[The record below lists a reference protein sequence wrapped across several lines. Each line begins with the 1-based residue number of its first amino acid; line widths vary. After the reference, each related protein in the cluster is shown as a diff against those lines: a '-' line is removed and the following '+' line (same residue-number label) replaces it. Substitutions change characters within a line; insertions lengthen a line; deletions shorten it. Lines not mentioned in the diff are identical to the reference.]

1 MSKIP
6 FVGLH
11 AHSAASVYDGL
22 GYPQEHM
29 DFAFENGSDALA
41 LTDHGN
47 MNGLSYQVLHAKKMA
62 KEGKKFKPIY
72 GVEAYF
78 HPSILQWQKDK
89 EAIDAEKAA
98 AKKGRSKKDTGSEVS
113 AATVEDEAA
122 SKRAIKNIINK
133 RRHLILLAQNQ
144 TGLQNLFRMVS
155 QSYQTP
161 NFYRFPRIDYDMLR
175 QHNEGIIASSACLGG
190 VYAGDFWENWENG
203 EDAVLDAMRKTSQNM
218 LDIFGDRW
226 YGELQWHAYKEQHD
240 LNKLVIKVCEEFGI
254 PLISTADSHYP
265 TPDAWKDRIL
275 YKRLAWAGSKDVD
288 TELPES
294 VEEVGSELYPKNG
307 EQIWEA
313 YQRYSEQNGVD
324 YDDSVIRKS
333 LENTYDIAHERIAD
347 FYPDNTV
354 RLPSFV
360 VPKGMTAEE
369 ELTKLS
375 NDGLKEIKKN
385 LKLVG
390 KEWQEYKSR
399 LDLELDVINTNGFAS
414 YFLTMKA
421 LVDRG
426 NEVMLSGPARGSAA
440 GSLVAYA
447 LKITQVNPIKWGLLF
462 ERFMTKNQKDNG
474 FPDID
479 HDVSDPMKLKDI
491 LIDEWGDNVVVPISN
506 WNTLQLRSLIKD
518 IGKFYGIPFTET
530 NAVTSKMLYEA
541 TPKAKAAHGIKA
553 GVYNPTFEEVMEYSD
568 SLKDFLKKY
577 PDVKTHVNRLYGA
590 IRSASRHA
598 GGVVIAENLDEWM
611 PLINSKGVRQTP
623 WSEGMNVRHLEP
635 MGFIKFDLLGLAS
648 LRMMEVAIT
657 HILRRHHGIKNPT
670 YDDVKSYYDSNL
682 HPDVIDLDDQS
693 VYTNIFHGG
702 RWAGVFQF
710 TESGAQSFCQR
721 AKPCSIVDIAAITS
735 IFRPGPLC
743 ISYDSDVLIKH
754 KRYNGKLETKSLRI
768 DRLHDAF
775 HDPERQKK
783 ARKPM
788 SIVSYNEET
797 GELVSNRIK
806 NIWQSGFKT
815 VYNVLTERALTG
827 ARKGVHDSFR
837 RDGNKLCATLDHR
850 FLTIDGWKRLGDLK
864 KGDYICVRN
873 FKSAGQQSS
882 KSIKHTDGKKNFRN
896 LAFYHYKHKCVFC
909 DWENGSL
916 DVNHVEKN
924 RELDNHPDNLS
935 FLCPNH
941 HREYTE
947 GSKSKEELLEAR
959 ESCKLPT
966 PTKDMIWV
974 RFVGLGDYQVKP
986 TFDIEMEG
994 PHHNFIAGDFVVH
1007 NSAGVDKDYV
1017 SAKENPEDIE
1027 YPNDYIKE
1035 DTEET
1040 YGFLIFQEQIAKIA
1054 HRIGQG
1060 LTLDEGNML
1069 RKVLTKRGTGKA
1081 AKVKEELYQKFVN
1094 GAAKKGILQSD
1105 ADEMWQNFE
1114 YFSGYGFNKSHA
1126 VSYSILSYQCAWLL
1140 NYFPAEWMAAF
1151 LDKEPETRKEKA
1163 ISIAKNQ
1170 GFEIM
1175 PLNVNLSGDVW
1186 DISEDGQ
1193 TLIQPLTSIK
1203 GFGEKAMKEVL
1214 DHRPFNTVEEFLFH
1228 PRVVYSKLNKKN
1240 VDVLCRS
1247 GALSTLQDERF
1258 AGDKHFWSA
1267 VAVMRPRK
1275 PKDLNFNIEN
1285 ETLREEG
1292 EFSKDERINNFVE
1305 LIGQFPIGE
1314 VMTEKT
1320 IGRLLEREI
1329 PAIGDFD
1336 PEEDDVV
1343 WFIPRKL
1350 IKKKTRRGS
1359 DYLIIE
1365 VVDDTSKITKIKCW
1379 NYKPSTEIFLN
1390 RPYVGRIEY
1399 DEQWGFSTRSADR
1412 NFRLV
1417 G

>member
-1 MSKIP
+1 MSKIR

-29 DFAFENGSDALA
+29 DFAYENGSDALA

-47 MNGLSYQVLHAKKMA
+47 MNGLGYQVLHAKKMA

-78 HPSILQWQKDK
+78 HPSIAQWQKDK
-89 EAIDAEKAA
+89 TAIDAEKAA
-98 AKKGRSKKDTGSEVS
+98 SKGRKKKDTGSEVS

-133 RRHLILLAQNQ
+133 RRHLVLLAQNQ
-144 TGLQNLFRMVS
+144 TGLQNLFRMIS
-155 QSYQTP
+155 QSYQNP
-161 NFYRFPRIDYDMLR
+161 NFYRFPRIDYEMLR
-175 QHNEGIIASSACLGG
+175 KHNEGIIASSACLGG
-190 VYAGDFWENWENG
+190 VYAGDYWENFENG
-203 EDAVLDAMRKTSQNM
+203 EEAVLAAMRKTSQNM
-218 LDIFGDRW
+218 LEIFGDRW
-226 YGELQWHAYKEQHD
+226 YGELQWHSFKEQHD
-240 LNKLVIKVCEEFGI
+240 LNRLVIKVCEEFGI

-265 TPDAWKDRIL
+265 APDAWKDRIL
-275 YKRLAWAGSKDVD
+275 YKRLAWAGSKEVD
-288 TELPES
+288 TNLPES
-294 VEEVGSELYPKNG
+294 IEDVGTELYPKNG
-307 EQIWEA
+307 DQMWES
-313 YQRYSEQNGVD
+313 YKKYSALNGVE
-324 YDDSVIRKS
+324 YDDDLILQS
-333 LENTYDIAHERIAD
+333 LENTYHIAHERIED

-360 VPKGMTAEE
+360 VPEGMTTEE
-369 ELTKLS
+369 ELTKLAT
-375 NDGLKEIKKN
+375 DGLKEIKKS
-385 LKLVG
+385 LKLTG
-390 KEWQEYKSR
+390 DDWKQYKER
-399 LDLELDVINTNGFAS
+399 LELELDVINTNGFAS

-426 NEVMLSGPARGSAA
+426 NQVMLSGPARGSAA

-491 LIDEWGDNVVVPISN
+491 LIEEWGDNVVVPISN

-518 IGKFYGIPFTET
+518 IGKFYGIPFQET
-530 NAVTSKMLYEA
+530 NAVTGKMLFEA

-553 GVYNPTFEEVMEYSD
+553 GVYTPTFEEVMEYSD
-568 SLKDFLKKY
+568 SLKDFLQKY

-682 HPDVIDLDDQS
+682 HPDVIDLEDQS
-693 VYTNIFHGG
+693 VYTNIFHEG

-710 TESGAQSFCQR
+710 TESGAQNFCQR
-721 AKPCSIVDIAAITS
+721 AKPRSIVDIAAITS
-735 IFRPGPLC
+735 IFRPGPL
-743 ISYDSDVLIKH
+743 
-754 KRYNGKLETKSLRI
+754 
-768 DRLHDAF
+768 
-775 HDPERQKK
+775 
-783 ARKPM
+783 
-788 SIVSYNEET
+788 
-797 GELVSNRIK
+797 
-806 NIWQSGFKT
+806 
-815 VYNVLTERALTG
+815 
-827 ARKGVHDSFR
+827 
-837 RDGNKLCATLDHR
+837 
-850 FLTIDGWKRLGDLK
+850 
-864 KGDYICVRN
+864 
-873 FKSAGQQSS
+873 
-882 KSIKHTDGKKNFRN
+882 
-896 LAFYHYKHKCVFC
+896 
-909 DWENGSL
+909 
-916 DVNHVEKN
+916 
-924 RELDNHPDNLS
+924 
-935 FLCPNH
+935 
-941 HREYTE
+941 
-947 GSKSKEELLEAR
+947 
-959 ESCKLPT
+959 
-966 PTKDMIWV
+966 
-974 RFVGLGDYQVKP
+974 
-986 TFDIEMEG
+986 
-994 PHHNFIAGDFVVH
+994 
-1007 NSAGVDKDYV
+1007 SAGVDKDYV
-1017 SAKENPEDIE
+1017 SAKEHPEDIE
-1027 YPNDYIKE
+1027 YPNDYIRE

-1081 AKVKEELYQKFVN
+1081 AKVKDELYKKFVD

-1140 NYFPAEWMAAF
+1140 NYYPAEWLAAF

-1163 ISIAKNQ
+1163 ISIAKGM

-1175 PLNVNLSGDVW
+1175 PLNINLSGDVW
-1186 DISEDGQ
+1186 DISEDGK

-1203 GFGEKAMKEVL
+1203 GFGDKAMKEVL
-1214 DHRPFNTVEEFLFH
+1214 DHRPFHTIEEFLFH
-1228 PRVVYSKLNKKN
+1228 PRVVYSKLNKRN
-1240 VDVLCRS
+1240 IDVLCRS
-1247 GALSTLQDERF
+1247 GALSTLRDDRF
-1258 AGDKHFWSA
+1258 TGDKHFWSA

-1275 PKDLNFNIEN
+1275 PKDLVANIEN
-1285 ETLREEG
+1285 ETLRQEG
-1292 EFSKDERINNFVE
+1292 SFSKDERINNFVE

-1314 VMTEKT
+1314 VMNEKT
-1320 IGRLLEREI
+1320 TSRLIERGI
-1329 PAIGDFD
+1329 PAIGEFD
-1336 PEEDDVV
+1336 PEVDEPVV

-1350 IKKKTRRGS
+1350 VKKKTKRGS
-1359 DYLIIE
+1359 TYLIVE
-1365 VVDDTSKITKIKCW
+1365 CTDHSSKLTKIKCW
-1379 NYKPSTEIFLN
+1379 NFRPSSEIYLN
-1390 RPYVGRIEY
+1390 RPYVGRVDY
-1399 DEQWGFSTRSADR
+1399 DEQWGFSTRSVDK